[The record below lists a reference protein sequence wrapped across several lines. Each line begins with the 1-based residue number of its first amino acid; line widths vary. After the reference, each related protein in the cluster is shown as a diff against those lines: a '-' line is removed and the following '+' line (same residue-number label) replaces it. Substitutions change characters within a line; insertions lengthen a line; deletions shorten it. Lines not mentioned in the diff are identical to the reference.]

1 MKKKGALDIS
11 FAWMFAII
19 VGASILFLTI
29 FGVSKFISTEQAIS
43 DVKAGKEIG
52 VLLNP
57 LEIGFES
64 VKTTTLTMPVET
76 RIFNRCN
83 TSEELFNE
91 FGRQGIEISQKT
103 FNKWSETG
111 IDVGFQ
117 NKYIFSNK
125 FVEGKNFLLFSKP
138 FELPFKVADVI
149 YMTSS
154 NDNYC
159 FIDAPEEIEEEIEYL
174 GQANLFISDCPIES
188 IEICFGFDSS
198 CDIDVNYGLEYVEK
212 QGVKSY
218 FDSDSLMYAAIFSS
232 NEIYECQLKR
242 LMSRT
247 SNLAELY
254 SEKSLIIAKQGC
266 TPEMTANLIFLE
278 NQAKSL
284 DSSRDLFQL
293 ESIVK
298 NLENSNEFARCSLW

>member
-1 MKKKGALDIS
+1 MEKKGALEVS

-19 VGASILFLTI
+19 VGATILFLTI
-29 FGVSKFISTEQAIS
+29 FGVSKFISTEQATS

-64 VKTTTLTMPVET
+64 AKTTTLTMPVET
-76 RIFNRCN
+76 RIFNLCDP
-83 TSEELFNE
+83 FGE

-138 FELPFKVADVI
+138 FEFPFKVADVI

-154 NDNYC
+154 TESYC
-159 FIDAPEEIEEEIEYL
+159 FIDAPEEIGEEIEDL
-174 GQANLFISDCPIES
+174 NQANLFISDCPQETIEV
-188 IEICFGFDSS
+188 CFGFDSS
-198 CDIDVNYGLEYVEK
+198 CDINVNYNLEYVEK
-212 QGVKSY
+212 LGIRSY
-218 FDSDSLMYAAIFSS
+218 FESDSLMYAAIFSDG
-232 NEIYECQLKR
+232 EIYECQVQR

-254 SEKSLIIAKQGC
+254 SGKSLIIAEQGC
-266 TPEMTANLIFLE
+266 VPEMAANLIFLKNLAE
-278 NQAKSL
+278 SL

-293 ESIVK
+293 KSVVE
-298 NLENSNEFARCSLW
+298 NLENSNELARCSLW

>member
-64 VKTTTLTMPVET
+64 AKTTTLTMPVET
-76 RIFNRCN
+76 RISNLCDPFG
-83 TSEELFNE
+83 E
-91 FGRQGIEISQKT
+91 FGRQGIEISQKS
-103 FNKWSETG
+103 FNKWSKTG

-117 NKYIFSNK
+117 NKYIFSNS

-159 FIDAPEEIEEEIEYL
+159 FIDAPEEIEEEIEDL
-174 GQANLFISDCPIES
+174 SQANLFISDCPTDS
-188 IEICFGFDSS
+188 IAVCFGFDSS
-198 CDIDVNYGLEYVEK
+198 CDIDVNYDLEYVEK
-212 QGVKSY
+212 RGIKSY
-218 FDSDSLMYAAIFSS
+218 FESDSLMYAAIFSDS
-232 NEIYECQLKR
+232 EIYECQIKR

-247 SNLAELY
+247 SSLVELY
-254 SEKSLIIAKQGC
+254 SGKSFLIASQGC
-266 TPEMTANLIFLE
+266 VPEMNADLISLG

-284 DSSRDLFQL
+284 DSSIDLFQIGFAA
-293 ESIVK
+293 E
-298 NLENSNEFARCSLW
+298 NLGDSNKIARCNLW